1 MVKPNDA
8 NFTFTY
14 KFDATL
20 RGNGIDYTNDSS
32 LNNGLQYYPARIDK
46 TLIAD
51 AVLVWESV
59 QEYEVYSGSS
69 WVVNPLNRDVI
80 YPTTDVANAGTVV
93 DTKCVRYNPYNNCVY
108 FTPGTVEGNA
118 LIAIRDDDQNIL
130 WSWHIWVASDADLIN
145 NGAAITT
152 EKRMMTRNLGAL
164 NNDIGNSTAASY
176 LRNSGMHYQWG
187 RKDPFIPLRNNQ
199 QFSSTTNKG
208 DGVVSWGI
216 ARIGTEVLATDFDG
230 RNGSL
235 VYANSHPN
243 KLINSTSNS
252 APNDWFTNSASI
264 SICNYLWGGGYY
276 YRLVDGK
283 VSNEVHEV
291 AATKSLFDPCPL
303 GYRMPVVGVWGF
315 DRYYGQTGQSVD
327 MENAIAGENQNR
339 WFYNTSVR
347 SFFYSPTDASSNRH
361 GVTYVQNDA
370 TLIYYPATGQIP
382 GCGQYTW
389 QNAGSECRYWC
400 ATVHGPQ
407 NVGTNNDNDRNYHSC
422 TTWMRDKDSRSVVQP
437 ANNYRRESLRP
448 VRCQFDQFFH
458 DSYK

>member
-1 MVKPNDA
+1 
-8 NFTFTY
+8 
-14 KFDATL
+14 
-20 RGNGIDYTNDSS
+20 
-32 LNNGLQYYPARIDK
+32 
-46 TLIAD
+46 
-51 AVLVWESV
+51 
-59 QEYEVYSGSS
+59 
-69 WVVNPLNRDVI
+69 
-80 YPTTDVANAGTVV
+80 
-93 DTKCVRYNPYNNCVY
+93 
-108 FTPGTVEGNA
+108 
-118 LIAIRDDDQNIL
+118 
-130 WSWHIWVASDADLIN
+130 
-145 NGAAITT
+145 
-152 EKRMMTRNLGAL
+152 MMTRNLGAL
-164 NNDIGNSTAASY
+164 NNDIGNATAASY

-327 MENAIAGENQNR
+327 IGK
-339 WFYNTSVR
+339 
-347 SFFYSPTDASSNRH
+347 RH
-361 GVTYVQNDA
+361 
-370 TLIYYPATGQIP
+370 
-382 GCGQYTW
+382 C
-389 QNAGSECRYWC
+389 
-400 ATVHGPQ
+400 
-407 NVGTNNDNDRNYHSC
+407 
-422 TTWMRDKDSRSVVQP
+422 
-437 ANNYRRESLRP
+437 RRESKPLVLQYLGPQFLLFAHRCLDQP
-448 VRCQFDQFFH
+448 SRRHLCAERRDFDLLPRNRSDTRLWTVHLAECRKRVPLLVRYGSRSAKRGQQCR
-458 DSYK
+458 